1 MAESADPLVNNSS
14 KKLTTIGALKL
25 SAARS
30 PVTVSLVGVL
40 TAIAGVQLG
49 LFAHTVSHPDSNA
62 INLITLFGIQGQRV
76 WHNHEWWRLFTG
88 PLIHGGLPHLAGN
101 CLALFVTGI
110 LIEQVLGSRWV
121 ALLFALCGLGGA
133 YASLLFNPPTM
144 FSVGASGAI
153 MGLLGATF
161 VTAFR
166 FPNGPM
172 RSVLLLRSL
181 QMIIPTLIPYRH
193 AAANTVIDYAAHLG
207 GLSVGVVVA
216 SAILLANREPEK
228 GKPPL
233 GWPAVC
239 GTVAVLLFGL
249 VLAVS
254 ALKPAATGDALADAA
269 QAIDAKDYRKAFELL
284 VQPAANG
291 DAFAQ
296 TNLGWLYDNGLG
308 VAQDYGKARAW
319 FEMAAKQ
326 GNPSAEF
333 NLGVMYAK
341 GHGVDVDVSLAA
353 KWYKMAADHGDA
365 DAQFSL
371 GKLYETGDGVVWD
384 LDQAR
389 KLYQSAAKGGNEDAQ
404 RALASEKML
413 KP

>member
-1 MAESADPLVNNSS
+1 VAESADPLVNKGS
-14 KKLTTIGALKL
+14 KKLTTIGTLKL

-40 TAIAGVQLG
+40 TAIACAQLG
-49 LFAHTVSHPDSNA
+49 LSFYAASHPDVNA
-62 INLITLFGIQGQRV
+62 INLVTSFGIQGQRI
-76 WHNHEWWRLFTG
+76 WHNHEWWRLLTG

-110 LIEQVLGSRWV
+110 LLESVIGSRWV
-121 ALLFALCGLGGA
+121 ALLFALCGIGGA
-133 YASLLFNPPTM
+133 YASLLFNPPTT

-172 RSVLLLRSL
+172 RTVLVLRSL
-181 QMIIPTLIPYRH
+181 QMIIPTLIPSQH
-193 AAANTVIDYAAHLG
+193 IGANSVIDYAAHLG

-216 SAILLANREPEK
+216 AAILLTNREPEK

-249 VLAVS
+249 VLAIS
-254 ALKPAATGDALADAA
+254 PPKPAATGDALADAA
-269 QAIDAKDYRKAFELL
+269 QAIDAKNYQEAFELL
-284 VQPAANG
+284 TQPAVNG
-291 DAFAQ
+291 NALAQ
-296 TNLGWLYDNGLG
+296 TDLGWMYDNGLG
-308 VAQDYGKARAW
+308 VTKDYGKARTW

-333 NLGVMYAK
+333 NLGVMYAN
-341 GHGVDVDVSLAA
+341 GHGVDADSSVAA
-353 KWYKMAADHGDA
+353 KWYKMAADQGDT

-371 GKLYETGDGVVWD
+371 GKLYEKGDGVVWD

-389 KLYQSAAKGGNEDAQ
+389 KLYQAAAKGGNEDAQ
-404 RALASEKML
+404 RALAAKNLL

>member
-1 MAESADPLVNNSS
+1 M
-14 KKLTTIGALKL
+14 
-25 SAARS
+25 
-30 PVTVSLVGVL
+30 
-40 TAIAGVQLG
+40 
-49 LFAHTVSHPDSNA
+49 
-62 INLITLFGIQGQRV
+62 
-76 WHNHEWWRLFTG
+76 
-88 PLIHGGLPHLAGN
+88 
-101 CLALFVTGI
+101 
-110 LIEQVLGSRWV
+110 
-121 ALLFALCGLGGA
+121 
-133 YASLLFNPPTM
+133 M
-144 FSVGASGAI
+144 
-153 MGLLGATF
+153 
-161 VTAFR
+161 
-166 FPNGPM
+166 
-172 RSVLLLRSL
+172 
-181 QMIIPTLIPYRH
+181 IPTLIPYRH
-193 AAANTVIDYAAHLG
+193 VAANTVIDYAAHLG

-233 GWPAVC
+233 GWPAVS

-254 ALKPAATGDALADAA
+254 PPKPATTGDALADAA
-269 QAIDAKDYRKAFELL
+269 QAIDAKEYQEAFELL
-284 VQPAANG
+284 TQPAVNG
-291 DAFAQ
+291 NALAQ
-296 TNLGWLYDNGLG
+296 TDLGWMYDNGLG
-308 VAQDYGKARAW
+308 VAQDYGKARTW

-341 GHGVDVDVSLAA
+341 GHGVDVDLSLAA
-353 KWYKMAADHGDA
+353 KWYKMAADHGDT

-404 RALASEKML
+404 HALASQKML